1 MDHKEE
7 LEGILTAELLKREPQ
22 ASQVTVSFD
31 GHFAVYRVREMY
43 RLRKLSNIAREFLRD
58 GGDIAIVEQSLF
70 EGWTGKRAQ

>member
-31 GHFAVYRVREMY
+31 GHSAAYRVRDMY

-58 GGDIAIVEQSLF
+58 GGDIAIVDQSLF
-70 EGWTGKRAQ
+70 EGWTRKRAQ